1 MSTTDNNKQL
11 VTRIFDELAKGNGE
25 PFVEAWS
32 DDLSWTVMGTTPW
45 SRTYRGKEAVIKELV
60 EPLFAQFT
68 DTLTTTARRVIA
80 DGEYV
85 VVEARGQ
92 ATTRA
97 GEAYNNR
104 YCFVLRMADGKIRA
118 ITEYLDTAL
127 VERVLGSPASTM
139 E

>member
-1 MSTTDNNKQL
+1 MSTTDNNKEL
-11 VTRIFDELAKGNGE
+11 VTHIFDELAKGNGG

-45 SRTYRGKEAVIKELV
+45 SRTCRGKQAVIKELM

-68 DTLTTTARRVIA
+68 DTLTTTARRIIA

-85 VVEARGQ
+85 AVEARGQ

-104 YCFVLRMADGKIRA
+104 YCFVLRVEDGKIRE

-127 VERVLGSPASTM
+127 VERVLGTPAITV